1 MKRWTLFLVIVG
13 LAAGI
18 VLFWPAPDPLKGVE
32 TVAIETPSGETV
44 KLPPEVLDGLEIVL
58 EGRQIRIVSDPEE
71 ADAVITLVPE
81 EVTIRI
87 SSETGLEARALL
99 WLTKDGK
106 RYRLTLTVT
115 LNEQGLTARL
125 VSKRFWE

>member
-13 LAAGI
+13 LAVGI

-115 LNEQGLTARL
+115 LNEQGLTAQL